1 MLCYVLENGFYTVL
15 YILVFK
21 MGFIQN
27 NVLFCLKNRFYMKK
41 KMFYYVLKMFLF
53 FFSFFFFFQNNIL
66 SCLRF
71 LRGFWYIDIKRK
83 TENK

>member
-41 KMFYYVLKMFLF
+41 NVLLCLENVSSF
-53 FFSFFFFFQNNIL
+53 FFFFFFQNNIL